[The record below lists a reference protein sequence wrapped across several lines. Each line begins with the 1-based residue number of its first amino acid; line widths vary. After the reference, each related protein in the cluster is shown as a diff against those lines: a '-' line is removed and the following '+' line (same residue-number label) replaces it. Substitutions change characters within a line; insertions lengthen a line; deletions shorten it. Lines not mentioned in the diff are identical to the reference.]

1 MSRRLGRYEL
11 ETRLATSA
19 TSEVWV
25 AREADAG
32 ILATKLAVKL
42 LWSELAA
49 DPGFLEHFLAEAK
62 RAAQLRHPN
71 IVQIRDLAA
80 EGGEY
85 FTVMELV
92 PGESLRD
99 VVTQLRAERQRMPVG
114 VALRLAADA
123 ARALHAA
130 HAATDGLGQP
140 LHILHKGLRPSNLLL
155 GYDGRVK
162 LTDFGTAS
170 VLLLP
175 QLVALKSRVHPLKY
189 AYLSPEQCLHTP
201 LDARSDIFALGVILW
216 ELLAG
221 RRLFDQ
227 ADEFAVK
234 QAVMAAVAPPPSR
247 LRADVPAEVDA
258 AVGRALQRNPA
269 ARFSTAAELGDAL
282 ERAMGALP
290 HRAEAAHVGR
300 FLADIFPDRR
310 ARWRA
315 LVSGEGAPT
324 ESGPASGTLLR
335 GATQRPPSTRTPTRP
350 RQGVASPPPT
360 WADRTVDEPAPPR
373 RGGAT
378 AAPPPATAAPSAPES
393 PAVPSWGAGP
403 SEEPGALDVGAT
415 LLTPT
420 EIPEDALAAPGAS
433 PSTTGLVVPEPGRGA
448 EAPVDDATMEDAAAA
463 AGLDLPGVEEHA
475 DPAGMA
481 GGRTAPAGAAGPILP
496 GPVPQPEAARP
507 AAPEPRPSSG
517 GAPFEETLDAPPPS
531 RTAGPGHA
539 QGPVGAEGPAPAWN
553 GQPLR
558 PDAPERAPRD
568 EQEAPL
574 GVSPPQGEGAP
585 SRPSKGA
592 PTGPPPDGFQPDIFA
607 EDPTPEGPWAP
618 DFRLEESLAP
628 PPPPPKDAKLGP
640 LTASVLREHG
650 ETLVGDASVRAGGRP
665 FTAVDGKLVVRI
677 RGRRAERCEVRVPPE
692 YAGEVTRAD
701 GSREAVAGGSTLLL
715 GDGDLARLA
724 AGEDRFLIRVLRPP
738 AEPRGWDLAIPVRVL
753 AVALALSLVMHVVLA
768 VSVGVLQESGVIIPV
783 EKPAPAEKFAQ
794 ARVRKVKSLKPH
806 KKKKPKPKRRIVRKK
821 SPKRVAKRKKVPKI
835 TEKPP
840 DPSDAPAKVPN
851 AVRKRLSKAMKN
863 RYAGKSRK
871 ERVKAIFKTPHAG
884 SATTFK
890 QAVSNVRSVA
900 AKGASSAFR
909 IAGSETHLPGG
920 GVNLAVGGG
929 GEQGPVTKGADAVGG
944 SVKKL
949 AARAKPGGGKVR
961 GRVRGLRAAARVT
974 GTLSRSEVLKVIG
987 RHTRAIQR
995 CYEKELMSKPGLSG
1009 KITFAWSITPTGR
1022 VSGARQR
1029 TSTMGSSKV
1038 SNCILKVIRRM
1049 KFPKPKGG
1057 SVTIVYPFIF
1067 RSSS

>member
-1 MSRRLGRYEL
+1 MARRLGRYDL

-49 DPGFLEHFLAEAK
+49 DAGFLAHFLAEAK

-71 IVQIRDLAA
+71 IVQIRDLA
-80 EGGEY
+80 EVGGEY

-99 VVTQLRAERQRMPVG
+99 VVTQLRSTRQPMPVG
-114 VALRLAADA
+114 VALRVAADA

-130 HAATDGLGQP
+130 HVATDGLGQP
-140 LHILHKGLRPSNLLL
+140 LHLLHKGLRPSNLLL

-227 ADEFAVK
+227 TDEFAVK
-234 QAVMAAVAPPPSR
+234 QAVMQAIAPPPSR
-247 LRADVPAEVDA
+247 LRADVPPAVDA
-258 AVGRALQRNPA
+258 VLARALQRSPA
-269 ARFSTAAELGDAL
+269 ARFSTAAELADAL
-282 ERAMGALP
+282 EEGMRALP
-290 HRAEAAHVGR
+290 HRAEPAHVGR
-300 FLADIFPDRR
+300 FLAELFPDRR
-310 ARWRA
+310 ARWRG
-315 LVSGEGAPT
+315 LVSSDGAAAP
-324 ESGPASGTLLR
+324 EASGTLLR
-335 GATQRPPSTRTPTRP
+335 APGPRPPGTRSPTKP
-350 RQGVASPPPT
+350 RQRTAQPPPA
-360 WADRTVDEPAPPR
+360 WQDRTVDEPAPPR
-373 RGGAT
+373 GGALPSAPALAPTTAPAST
-378 AAPPPATAAPSAPES
+378 AAPGPHATPAPAP
-393 PAVPSWGAGP
+393 WGAEP
-403 SEEPGALDVGAT
+403 SEPAGQLDVGAT

-420 EIPEDALAAPGAS
+420 EIPPDALASPGRDEV
-433 PSTTGLVVPEPGRGA
+433 LRDLEVPEPARGA
-448 EAPVDDATMEDAAAA
+448 APPADDATMEDAAAA
-463 AGLDLPGVEEHA
+463 AGLAVETF
-475 DPAGMA
+475 
-481 GGRTAPAGAAGPILP
+481 GGGAAPSAVAPPADDAGPTLP
-496 GPVPQPEAARP
+496 GPMRAEDA
-507 AAPEPRPSSG
+507 PSSDAHAPWG
-517 GAPFEETLDAPPPS
+517 DARGALPEETLDVPPP
-531 RTAGPGHA
+531 G
-539 QGPVGAEGPAPAWN
+539 GAATEPSPRPIASERPPAPELNAET
-553 GQPLR
+553 GGGATTAL
-558 PDAPERAPRD
+558 RD
-568 EQEAPL
+568 EEEGPL
-574 GVSPPQGEGAP
+574 GVSPPHASDGRGPRLQ
-585 SRPSKGA
+585 GA
-592 PTGPPPDGFQPDIFA
+592 PTAPPPDGFQPDIFA

-618 DFRLEESLAP
+618 SFRLEDSLEP
-628 PPPPPKDAKLGP
+628 PPPAPKGAKLGP

-650 ETLVGDASVRAGGRP
+650 ELLVGETSVRAGGKAYA
-665 FTAVDGKLVVRI
+665 AVEGKLAVRI
-677 RGRRAERCEVRVPPE
+677 KGRAQQCEVRVPPE
-692 YAGEVTRAD
+692 FSGEVVRA
-701 GSREAVAGGSTLLL
+701 GAAREAIAGGSALLL
-715 GDGDLARLA
+715 RDGDVARLA
-724 AGEDRFLIRVLRPP
+724 AGDDRFIIRALRPP

-794 ARVRKVKSLKPH
+794 ARVRKVKSLRPH
-806 KKKKPKPKRRIVRKK
+806 KKKKPKRKRRIIEKK
-821 SPKRVAKRKKVPKI
+821 KPKRVAKRKRAPKLI
-835 TEKPP
+835 EKPP
-840 DPSDAPAKVPN
+840 DPSEAPAKVPN
-851 AVRKRLSKAMKN
+851 AVRKRLSKAMTN

-871 ERVKAIFKTPHAG
+871 ERVKSIFKTPHAG

-890 QAVSNVRSVA
+890 QAVSNVRSVT

-929 GEQGPVTKGADAVGG
+929 GEQGPVTKGGDAVGG

-949 AARAKPGGGKVR
+949 AARAKPHGGKVR
-961 GRVRGLRAAARVT
+961 GQVRGLRAAARVT

-995 CYEKELMSKPGLSG
+995 CYEKQLMSKPGLSG
-1009 KITFAWSITPTGR
+1009 KITFAWTITPTGK

-1029 TSTMGSSKV
+1029 TSTMGSAKV
-1038 SNCILKVIRRM
+1038 SSCILKVIRRM

>member
-1 MSRRLGRYEL
+1 MPRRLGRYEL

-25 AREADAG
+25 ARETDAG
-32 ILATKLAVKL
+32 ILATKVAVKL

-71 IVQIRDLAA
+71 IVQIRDLAVDD
-80 EGGEY
+80 GEY

-99 VVTQLRAERQRMPVG
+99 VVTQLNAQRQAMPVG
-114 VALRLAADA
+114 VALRLATDA

-130 HAATDGLGQP
+130 HEATDGLGQP

-201 LDARSDIFALGVILW
+201 LDARSDVFALGVILW
-216 ELLAG
+216 ELLGG

-227 ADEFAVK
+227 TDEFAVK
-234 QAVMAAVAPPPSR
+234 QAVMQAVAPPPSR
-247 LRADVPAEVDA
+247 LRPDVPAPVDA
-258 AVGRALQRNPA
+258 VVARALQRNPA
-269 ARFSTAAELGDAL
+269 ARFATAGQLAEAL
-282 ERAMGALP
+282 EQASSALP
-290 HRAEAAHVGR
+290 HPAETAHVGR
-300 FLADIFPDRR
+300 LLADLFPDRR
-310 ARWRA
+310 DRWRG
-315 LVSGEGAPT
+315 LVSGGAAVP
-324 ESGPASGTLLR
+324 EAPLASGTLLR
-335 GATQRPPSTRTPTRP
+335 GTPPRPSRARTPTRP
-350 RQGVASPPPT
+350 RQQAASAPPPA
-360 WADRTVDEPAPPR
+360 WQERTVDEPAPLQRAEPTAASSR
-373 RGGAT
+373 PSASPEFRATTDPAPWGAAT
-378 AAPPPATAAPSAPES
+378 AS
-393 PAVPSWGAGP
+393 
-403 SEEPGALDVGAT
+403 SETSGALDVSAT

-420 EIPEDALAAPGAS
+420 EIPADALAASGAPS
-433 PSTTGLVVPEPGRGA
+433 PTQGLVVPEPEPGA
-448 EAPVDDATMEDAAAA
+448 EPPGEDATMEDAAAA
-463 AGLDLPGVEEHA
+463 AGLDLGPLTGHGGTGPLPGHA
-475 DPAGMA
+475 AEPVPSKPAPV
-481 GGRTAPAGAAGPILP
+481 APSPTLPSPTLP
-496 GPVPQPEAARP
+496 GPTLPDPTLPGPATAHAPPPGARAPLP
-507 AAPEPRPSSG
+507 AAA
-517 GAPFEETLDAPPPS
+517 GASPEETLDVPPPTS
-531 RTAGPGHA
+531 PGGDRTAASTP
-539 QGPVGAEGPAPAWN
+539 
-553 GQPLR
+553 
-558 PDAPERAPRD
+558 PDVE
-568 EQEAPL
+568 EAPL
-574 GVSPPQGEGAP
+574 GVSRPEGAE
-585 SRPSKGA
+585 RPAPRRHGA
-592 PTGPPPDGFQPDIFA
+592 PAAPPPDGFRPDIFA
-607 EDPTPEGPWAP
+607 EDPAPEGPWSP
-618 DFRLEESLAP
+618 DFTLEASLAP
-628 PPPPPKDAKLGP
+628 TPPPPEGARLGP
-640 LTASVLREHG
+640 LTASVLREHAG
-650 ETLVGDASVRAGGRP
+650 VLVGDASIRAGDRP
-665 FTAVDGKLVVRI
+665 YSAAEGQLVVRV
-677 RGRRAERCEVRVPPE
+677 RRRAQHAEVRVPE
-692 YAGEVTRAD
+692 TYAGEVRRATGD
-701 GSREAVAGGSTLLL
+701 REAAVGGSTLLL
-715 GDGDLARLA
+715 REGDLARLT
-724 AGEDRFLIRVLRPP
+724 AGEDEFIVRVLRPP
-738 AEPRGWDLAIPVRVL
+738 AEPRGWDLAIPVRIL
-753 AVALALSLVMHVVLA
+753 AVALALSIVMHAVLA
-768 VSVGVLQESGVIIPV
+768 VSVGVLQSSGVIVPV

-794 ARVRKVKSLKPH
+794 ARVRKIKSLKPH
-806 KKKKPKPKRRIVRKK
+806 KKKRPKRKRLVVKKKKPKRG
-821 SPKRVAKRKKVPKI
+821 AKRKKVPKLVP
-835 TEKPP
+835 KPP

-851 AVRKRLSKAMKN
+851 AVRKRLSKAMSN
-863 RYAGKSRK
+863 RYAGKSRR

-909 IAGSETHLPGG
+909 IAGSEAHLPGG
-920 GVNLAVGGG
+920 GVNLAVSGG

-949 AARAKPGGGKVR
+949 TARAKPGGGKVR
-961 GRVRGLRAAARVT
+961 GQVRGLRAAARVT

-995 CYEKELMSKPGLSG
+995 CYEKQLMSKPGLSG
-1009 KITFAWSITPTGR
+1009 KTTFAWSITPTGR